1 MKEAKY
7 ILISLGI
14 VGVLVLGVFLYKK
27 MAKKNTDELEK
38 KGGMEVIEGK
48 EPTYNNSNAV

>member
-38 KGGMEVIEGK
+38 KEGMEVIEEK